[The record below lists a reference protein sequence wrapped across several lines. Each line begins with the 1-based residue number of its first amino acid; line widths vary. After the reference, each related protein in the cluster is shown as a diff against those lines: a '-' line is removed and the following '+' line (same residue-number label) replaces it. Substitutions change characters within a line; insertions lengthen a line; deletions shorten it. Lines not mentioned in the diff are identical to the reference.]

1 MALSRQGRRLRGPI
15 PGWVSGLGGFILFGY
30 AAAFAADTAG
40 RLSAA
45 NVTYE
50 IGGTGL
56 ANVELTSPGDHHIQL
71 RRTAVPLRRDFVF
84 HHGDTAFVSVSGVG
98 GGLVGCRVMIDTRI
112 IAERTGQ
119 DVTCGGKIGGPTTD
133 ARLGRGVRLR
143 PVGSGTALPLPRR
156 PQALSGG
163 AGPAGRPHVVSS
175 RYLLSGCGF
184 PAADRRRPQGLGHHP
199 AAHVRPSH
207 KRPSGPSCTPWS

>member
-71 RRTAVPLRRDFVF
+71 RRTAVRYQGDRRLFQAALAQQDALTWFPPDTSCRDAVSQPLTVDGRKAWVITRQLTYGPATNVHPDRAAHPGPDRYGPRTSRVPLRQHAQPV
-84 HHGDTAFVSVSGVG
+84 
-98 GGLVGCRVMIDTRI
+98 
-112 IAERTGQ
+112 
-119 DVTCGGKIGGPTTD
+119 
-133 ARLGRGVRLR
+133 VRL
-143 PVGSGTALPLPRR
+143 
-156 PQALSGG
+156 
-163 AGPAGRPHVVSS
+163 PAGR
-175 RYLLSGCGF
+175 
-184 PAADRRRPQGLGHHP
+184 
-199 AAHVRPSH
+199 
-207 KRPSGPSCTPWS
+207 